1 LLDWLAQ
8 ELVRNGGRL
17 KPLHRLI
24 VTSAAY
30 RQSSTAGLAPAS
42 DLGNRL
48 LWRMNKR
55 RLEAEAVRDSILTMS
70 GTLNRQMG
78 GPGIKPRI
86 HPDLLAGSQRNKW
99 PKIEREGPEHWR
111 RSVYV
116 YVKRQLA
123 LPLLEL
129 FDSPPTTQSCGRRQL
144 SVVPTQALVLMN
156 DEFTQDQAG
165 YFADRVQREVGNDPA
180 AQADRALRIAFCRSP
195 SAARHADAIAF
206 LRQQRTA
213 HAETGAD
220 AAAAGRLALADLA
233 HVLFNCNEFIYI
245 D

>member
-1 LLDWLAQ
+1 
-8 ELVRNGGRL
+8 V
-17 KPLHRLI
+17 HRLT
-24 VTSAAY
+24 VRSAAY
-30 RQSSTAGLAPAS
+30 RQSSTGGPPPAA
-42 DLGNRL
+42 DPANQL

-55 RLEAEAVRDSILTMS
+55 RLEAEALRDSILAVS

-99 PKIEREGPEHWR
+99 PKIDREGPEHWR

-129 FDSPPTTQSCGRRQL
+129 FDSPPTTQSCGRRAQ
-144 SVVPTQALVLMN
+144 SVVPTQALVLLN

-180 AQADRALRIAFCRSP
+180 AQADRALRIAFCRAP
-195 SAARHADAIAF
+195 GAARQADAVAF
-206 LRQQRTA
+206 LRQQR
-213 HAETGAD
+213 
-220 AAAAGRLALADLA
+220 AA
-233 HVLFNCNEFIYI
+233 
-245 D
+245 

>member
-1 LLDWLAQ
+1 M
-8 ELVRNGGRL
+8 RSGGRL

-30 RQSSTAGLAPAS
+30 RQSSAAGSAPPS
-42 DLGNRL
+42 DPVNQL
-48 LWRMNKR
+48 LWRMNKH
-55 RLEAEAVRDSILTMS
+55 RLEAEAVRDSILAVS
-70 GTLNRQMG
+70 GTLNRQTG

-99 PKIEREGPEHWR
+99 PKIDREGPEHWR

-129 FDSPPTTQSCGRRQL
+129 FDSPATTQSCGRREQ
-144 SVVPTQALVLMN
+144 SVVPTQALVLLN
-156 DEFTQDQAG
+156 DEFTQDQAD
-165 YFADRVQREVGNDPA
+165 YFADRGQREVGGDVA
-180 AQADRALRIAFCRSP
+180 AQAGRALRLAFCRAP
-195 SAARHADAIAF
+195 SEARQADAVAV
-206 LRQQRTA
+206 LQQQRAA
-213 HAETGAD
+213 HVEDGAEAT
-220 AAAAGRLALADLA
+220 AAGRRALADLA